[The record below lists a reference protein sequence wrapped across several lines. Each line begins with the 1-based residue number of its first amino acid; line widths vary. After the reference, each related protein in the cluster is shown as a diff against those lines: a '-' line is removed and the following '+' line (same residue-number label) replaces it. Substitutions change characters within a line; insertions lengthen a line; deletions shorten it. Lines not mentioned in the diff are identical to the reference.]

1 MASKYIDTVAAGE
14 PVTGYNLTLPQPQQQ
29 LTISIEPLPKTDTI
43 SEKTQHVTTPT
54 TTTQKSIHED
64 DKHWSPS
71 IPKSLS
77 ASTAANS
84 AQEPPPPP
92 PHKQEKQGWILT
104 FLNSLKEG
112 GTKGWLAVLGSFLIH
127 CFVFAPT
134 EFIFGIFEHHYQIV
148 FPGASASSIAF
159 VGTTGSGITYL
170 TGFLSGIVAD
180 RVGYRPTAF
189 IGAVIM
195 AVSLILASFSTQL
208 WHLYA
213 CHGVLFGFGA
223 SFAYTPAIA
232 VPSQYFSLNRGLVI
246 GLAVSGTGMGGFVLA
261 PLTQA
266 LIEKLD
272 VFWTLRIIAIL
283 TFVVCGLASLL
294 IKEKKDAD
302 LQSPLANMDHQ
313 AGVSSRDQEQTL
325 GGSSTDYGDTTVFER
340 EPEQPDSI
348 EQQQRREPEGPLKPS
363 FFQSLHV
370 LKDPQFLSLTLAN
383 VTVSIGYLVPL
394 YFMQTYAVFIGLT
407 PEQGALILGLANG
420 SGFAGRVLLGLIAD
434 RVSNTK
440 TLLFSAWATAFSV
453 MVLWPIAKSFATL
466 LIMGITFNVF
476 AGCYISLVPV
486 AVAESFGTQTIA
498 SMIGLM
504 YAVGGIAIW
513 VGSPLAGFILDSTL
527 PNLSYTPV
535 IWTAGASVLLAALFV
550 TSWAIFH
557 WRAIRTPAAGRLHT
571 ISTL

>member
-1 MASKYIDTVAAGE
+1 MESKQHDSNIIDIHPTVGVPEAG
-14 PVTGYNLTLPQPQQQ
+14 VTSRSLVTL
-29 LTISIEPLPKTDTI
+29 L
-43 SEKTQHVTTPT
+43 
-54 TTTQKSIHED
+54 
-64 DKHWSPS
+64 
-71 IPKSLS
+71 
-77 ASTAANS
+77 ANV
-84 AQEPPPPP
+84 
-92 PHKQEKQGWILT
+92 KR
-104 FLNSLKEG
+104 G
-112 GTKGWLAVLGSFLIH
+112 GTRGWLAVLGSFLIH

-180 RVGYRPTAF
+180 RFGYRPTAF
-189 IGAVIM
+189 IGTVIM
-195 AVSLILASFSTQL
+195 AVSLVLASFSTAL

-261 PLTQA
+261 PMTQA
-266 LIEKLD
+266 LIDKLG
-272 VFWTLRIIAIL
+272 VFWTLRIIALL
-283 TFVVCGLASLL
+283 TFVICGLASLL
-294 IKEKKDAD
+294 IKEKKDNLL
-302 LQSPLANMDHQ
+302 LQEQLATTTTAHQ
-313 AGVSSRDQEQTL
+313 KEQTL
-325 GGSSTDYGDTTVFER
+325 SGSSTDYGDMTVCEKD
-340 EPEQPDSI
+340 PEQLI
-348 EQQQRREPEGPLKPS
+348 ELKQEQAPWTRGKPS

-370 LKDPQFLSLTLAN
+370 LKDPQFMSLTLAN

-394 YFMQTYAVFIGLT
+394 YYMQTYAVFIGLT

-453 MVLWPIAKSFATL
+453 MVLWFLAKSFGTL
-466 LIMGITFNVF
+466 LLMGITFNIF

-535 IWTAGASVLLAALFV
+535 IWTAGVSVLLAAMFV
-550 TSWAIFH
+550 TSWAVFH
-557 WRAIRTPAAGRLHT
+557 WRAIRTPAACRLQA
-571 ISTL
+571 INTL

>member
-1 MASKYIDTVAAGE
+1 MESKQHEININTIPAAAGE
-14 PVTGYNLTLPQPQQQ
+14 PETTITSALPQQTLVISTVP
-29 LTISIEPLPKTDTI
+29 LSRSNTII
-43 SEKTQHVTTPT
+43 SENTQHASPT
-54 TTTQKSIHED
+54 SITHKSLKD
-64 DKHWSPS
+64 DNSQDGDHWSPS
-71 IPKSLS
+71 TISNPV
-77 ASTAANS
+77 N
-84 AQEPPPPP
+84 AQELPL
-92 PHKQEKQGWILT
+92 KQEKQGWIAT
-104 FLNSLKEG
+104 FLKSLNEG

-180 RVGYRPTAF
+180 RFGYRPTAF
-189 IGAVIM
+189 VGTVIM
-195 AVSLILASFSTQL
+195 TVSLVLASFSTAL

-261 PLTQA
+261 PMTQA
-266 LIEKLD
+266 LIDRLG
-272 VFWTLRIIAIL
+272 VFWTLRVIALL
-283 TFVVCGLASLL
+283 TFVVCGLASFL
-294 IKEKKDAD
+294 IKEKKDGL
-302 LQSPLANMDHQ
+302 LQEQLATTIALQ
-313 AGVSSRDQEQTL
+313 EEQTL
-325 GGSSTDYGDTTVFER
+325 GGSSTDYGEMTVCEKDL
-340 EPEQPDSI
+340 EQPSI
-348 EQQQRREPEGPLKPS
+348 EQKGQDQHQELSTTRKKPS

-370 LKDPQFLSLTLAN
+370 LKDPQFMSLTLAN

-394 YFMQTYAVFIGLT
+394 YYMQTYAVFIGLT

-453 MVLWPIAKSFATL
+453 MVLWFIAKSFGTL
-466 LIMGITFNVF
+466 LLMGITFNIF

-535 IWTAGASVLLAALFV
+535 IWTAGVSVLLAALFV

-557 WRAIRTPAAGRLHT
+557 WRAIRTPVAGRLQA
-571 ISTL
+571 IDTL

>member
-1 MASKYIDTVAAGE
+1 MF
-14 PVTGYNLTLPQPQQQ
+14 L
-29 LTISIEPLPKTDTI
+29 
-43 SEKTQHVTTPT
+43 
-54 TTTQKSIHED
+54 
-64 DKHWSPS
+64 
-71 IPKSLS
+71 KSL
-77 ASTAANS
+77 
-84 AQEPPPPP
+84 Q
-92 PHKQEKQGWILT
+92 
-104 FLNSLKEG
+104 EG

-180 RVGYRPTAF
+180 RFGYRPTAF
-189 IGAVIM
+189 IGTVIM
-195 AVSLILASFSTQL
+195 TVSLVLASFSTAL

-261 PLTQA
+261 PMTQA
-266 LIEKLD
+266 LIDKVG
-272 VFWTLRIIAIL
+272 VFWTLRVIAAL

-294 IKEKKDAD
+294 IKEKKDD
-302 LQSPLANMDHQ
+302 LDSLLATIAHQ
-313 AGVSSRDQEQTL
+313 EETLNNSKDQEHTL
-325 GGSSTDYGDTTVFER
+325 GGSSTDYGETTTVCEKD
-340 EPEQPDSI
+340 PEQPITTTI
-348 EQQQRREPEGPLKPS
+348 EQQEQEQKQELSRNNKKPS
-363 FFQSLHV
+363 FLQSLHV

-394 YFMQTYAVFIGLT
+394 YYMQTYAVFIGLT

-453 MVLWPIAKSFATL
+453 MVLWFIAKSFGTL
-466 LIMGITFNVF
+466 LLMGITFNVF

-535 IWTAGASVLLAALFV
+535 IWTAGVSVLLAAMFV

-557 WRAIRTPAAGRLHT
+557 WRAIRTPIAGRRQSVTVL
-571 ISTL
+571 

>member
-1 MASKYIDTVAAGE
+1 MESKQHDININTTPASEE
-14 PVTGYNLTLPQPQQQ
+14 PETTISSALPQQT
-29 LTISIEPLPKTDTI
+29 LVISREPLPRTDTTI
-43 SEKTQHVTTPT
+43 SEKTQHASPTPISH
-54 TTTQKSIHED
+54 KSFKD
-64 DKHWSPS
+64 DNDKHGDHWSPS
-71 IPKSLS
+71 TTSNPVNAL
-77 ASTAANS
+77 
-84 AQEPPPPP
+84 EPPLE
-92 PHKQEKQGWILT
+92 QEKQGWVAT
-104 FLNSLKEG
+104 FLKSLNEG

-170 TGFLSGIVAD
+170 TGFLSGTVAD
-180 RVGYRPTAF
+180 RFGYRPTAF
-189 IGAVIM
+189 VGTVIM
-195 AVSLILASFSTQL
+195 AVSLILASFSTEL

-261 PLTQA
+261 PMTQA
-266 LIEKLD
+266 LIDKLG
-272 VFWTLRIIAIL
+272 VFWTLRVIALL
-283 TFVVCGLASLL
+283 TFVICGLASFL
-294 IKEKKDAD
+294 IKEKKDD
-302 LQSPLANMDHQ
+302 LLQQQLATTIAHQ
-313 AGVSSRDQEQTL
+313 EEHSL
-325 GGSSTDYGDTTVFER
+325 GGSSTDYGETTVCEND
-340 EPEQPDSI
+340 PEQPSI
-348 EQQQRREPEGPLKPS
+348 EQMGQGQPQEPSATRKKPS

-394 YFMQTYAVFIGLT
+394 YYMQTYAVFIGLT

-453 MVLWPIAKSFATL
+453 MVLWSIAKSFGTL
-466 LIMGITFNVF
+466 LLMGITFNIF

-504 YAVGGIAIW
+504 YAVGGVAIW

-535 IWTAGASVLLAALFV
+535 IWTAGVSVFLAAVFV

-557 WRAIRTPAAGRLHT
+557 WRAIRTPTAGRLQT
-571 ISTL
+571 IDTL

>member
-1 MASKYIDTVAAGE
+1 MESKQHDININTVPAAAGE
-14 PVTGYNLTLPQPQQQ
+14 PETAITSALPQQ
-29 LTISIEPLPKTDTI
+29 TIVISTEPLPRTDTSI
-43 SEKTQHVTTPT
+43 SEQTQHASPT
-54 TTTQKSIHED
+54 TITHKSLNNNDND
-64 DKHWSPS
+64 DDHCSPS
-71 IPKSLS
+71 ATTNPV
-77 ASTAANS
+77 N
-84 AQEPPPPP
+84 AQEPPF
-92 PHKQEKQGWILT
+92 KQYQRQQERQSWT
-104 FLNSLKEG
+104 AAFLNSLKEG

-170 TGFLSGIVAD
+170 TGFLSGVVAD
-180 RVGYRPTAF
+180 RFGYRPTAF
-189 IGAVIM
+189 VGTVIM
-195 AVSLILASFSTQL
+195 AVSLVLASFSTAL

-261 PLTQA
+261 PMTQA
-266 LIEKLD
+266 LIDKLG
-272 VFWTLRIIAIL
+272 VFWTLRVIALL
-283 TFVVCGLASLL
+283 TFVICGLASLL
-294 IKEKKDAD
+294 IKEKKDD
-302 LQSPLANMDHQ
+302 LLLQQQLAATIAHQ
-313 AGVSSRDQEQTL
+313 EEQTL
-325 GGSSTDYGDTTVFER
+325 GGSSTDYGETTVCEKD
-340 EPEQPDSI
+340 PEQPI
-348 EQQQRREPEGPLKPS
+348 EHKEGDQEPSAKKKPS

-370 LKDPQFLSLTLAN
+370 LKDPQFMSLTLAN

-394 YFMQTYAVFIGLT
+394 YYMQTYAVFIGLT

-453 MVLWPIAKSFATL
+453 MVLWFIAKSFGTL
-466 LIMGITFNVF
+466 LLMGITFNVF

-535 IWTAGASVLLAALFV
+535 IWTAGVSVLLAALFV

-557 WRAIRTPAAGRLHT
+557 WRAIRTPVAGRLQT
-571 ISTL
+571 IEIL

>member
-1 MASKYIDTVAAGE
+1 M
-14 PVTGYNLTLPQPQQQ
+14 
-29 LTISIEPLPKTDTI
+29 PLPRTDTTI
-43 SEKTQHVTTPT
+43 SEKTQYVTTPT
-54 TTTQKSIHED
+54 PSTHKSFHD
-64 DKHWSPS
+64 NDKHWSLS
-71 IPKSLS
+71 LPKSFSTS
-77 ASTAANS
+77 ATANT
-84 AQEPPPPP
+84 QELPPL
-92 PHKQEKQGWILT
+92 HKQEKQGWILT

-180 RVGYRPTAF
+180 RFGYRPTAF
-189 IGAVIM
+189 FGTAIM
-195 AVSLILASFSTQL
+195 AVSLVLASFSTAL

-232 VPSQYFSLNRGLVI
+232 VPSQYFTLNRGLVI

-261 PLTQA
+261 PTTQA
-266 LIEKLD
+266 LIDKLG
-272 VFWTLRIIAIL
+272 VFWTLRVIAVL

-294 IKEKKDAD
+294 IKEKKDTD
-302 LQSPLANMDHQ
+302 LQSQLTTTAYLDNNYK
-313 AGVSSRDQEQTL
+313 DQEQTL
-325 GGSSTDYGDTTVFER
+325 GGSSTDYGETTVYEKD
-340 EPEQPDSI
+340 PEQPNAI
-348 EQQQRREPEGPLKPS
+348 VQQEQELEDTKKPS

-394 YFMQTYAVFIGLT
+394 YYMTTYAVFIGLT

-420 SGFAGRVLLGLIAD
+420 AGFAGRVLLGLIAD

-440 TLLFSAWATAFSV
+440 TLLFSAWATAFAV
-453 MVLWPIAKSFATL
+453 MVLWPIAKSFGTL
-466 LIMGITFNVF
+466 LLMGITFNIF

-535 IWTAGASVLLAALFV
+535 IWTAGVSVLLAALFV
-550 TSWAIFH
+550 TSWAFFH
-557 WRAIRTPAAGRLHT
+557 WRAIRTPIAGRLHA
-571 ISTL
+571 IDTL

>member
-1 MASKYIDTVAAGE
+1 MELKQHNININTIPAAAGE
-14 PVTGYNLTLPQPQQQ
+14 PETTITSALPQQI
-29 LTISIEPLPKTDTI
+29 LVISTEPLPRTDTSI
-43 SEKTQHVTTPT
+43 LEKTQHASPTSITYKSLNNNDKDDDHCSPFT
-54 TTTQKSIHED
+54 TTNPVK
-64 DKHWSPS
+64 
-71 IPKSLS
+71 
-77 ASTAANS
+77 
-84 AQEPPPPP
+84 AQEPPL
-92 PHKQEKQGWILT
+92 KQHQHQQERQSWIAA

-180 RVGYRPTAF
+180 RFGYRPTAF
-189 IGAVIM
+189 VGTIIM
-195 AVSLILASFSTQL
+195 AVSLVLASFSTAL

-232 VPSQYFSLNRGLVI
+232 VPSQYFNRNRGLVI

-261 PLTQA
+261 PMTQA
-266 LIEKLD
+266 LIDKLG
-272 VFWTLRIIAIL
+272 VFWTLRVIALL
-283 TFVVCGLASLL
+283 TFVICGLASLL
-294 IKEKKDAD
+294 IKEKKDD
-302 LQSPLANMDHQ
+302 LLLQQQLAATIAHQ
-313 AGVSSRDQEQTL
+313 EEQTL
-325 GGSSTDYGDTTVFER
+325 GGSSADYGETIVCEKD
-340 EPEQPDSI
+340 PEQPI
-348 EQQQRREPEGPLKPS
+348 EHKDRDQEPSAKMKPS

-370 LKDPQFLSLTLAN
+370 LKDPQFMSLTLAN

-394 YFMQTYAVFIGLT
+394 YYMQTYAVFIGLT

-420 SGFAGRVLLGLIAD
+420 SGFAGRVMLGLIAD

-453 MVLWPIAKSFATL
+453 LVLWFIAKSFGTL
-466 LIMGITFNVF
+466 LLMGITFNIF

-557 WRAIRTPAAGRLHT
+557 WRAIRTPVAGRLQT
-571 ISTL
+571 IDTL

>member
-1 MASKYIDTVAAGE
+1 MESKEQDNAITVAAEE
-14 PVTGYNLTLPQPQQQ
+14 PETGSSLSLDQSTPVPRTTTTATKTSTPPQLNISTTPLSFSRTDTSISERTKQATPTFPTASHPSNSTDDHPSSNKKPSTNTTVNAQPKKRQQPQQ
-29 LTISIEPLPKTDTI
+29 K
-43 SEKTQHVTTPT
+43 
-54 TTTQKSIHED
+54 QKQ
-64 DKHWSPS
+64 PR
-71 IPKSLS
+71 
-77 ASTAANS
+77 
-84 AQEPPPPP
+84 
-92 PHKQEKQGWILT
+92 WITT
-104 FLNSLKEG
+104 FLRSLKEG
-112 GTKGWLAVLGSFLIH
+112 GKRGWLAVLGSFLIH

-170 TGFLSGIVAD
+170 TGFLSGNVAD
-180 RVGYRPTAF
+180 RFGYRPTAF
-189 IGAVIM
+189 AGAVVM
-195 AVSLILASFSTQL
+195 ALSLVLASFSTAL

-261 PLTQA
+261 PMTQA
-266 LIEKLD
+266 LIDRLG
-272 VFWTLRIIAIL
+272 VFWTLRIIALL
-283 TFVVCGLASLL
+283 TFVVWDHERSL
-294 IKEKKDAD
+294 
-302 LQSPLANMDHQ
+302 
-313 AGVSSRDQEQTL
+313 
-325 GGSSTDYGDTTVFER
+325 GSSTDYGETTTVCEKD
-340 EPEQPDSI
+340 PEVGIVPHV
-348 EQQQRREPEGPLKPS
+348 EQQQQEPAATPS

-394 YFMQTYAVFIGLT
+394 YYMQTYAVFIGLT

-420 SGFAGRVLLGLIAD
+420 SGFAGRVLLGVIAD

-453 MVLWPIAKSFATL
+453 MVLWSIAKSFGTL
-466 LIMGITFNVF
+466 LLMGVTFNIF

-535 IWTAGASVLLAALFV
+535 IWTAGVSVLLAALFV

-557 WRAIRTPAAGRLHT
+557 WRALRTPVAGRLHA
-571 ISTL
+571 IETL

>member
-1 MASKYIDTVAAGE
+1 MESKQHEININTIPASGE
-14 PVTGYNLTLPQPQQQ
+14 PEATIASALPQQT
-29 LTISIEPLPKTDTI
+29 LVISTEPFPRTDTTI
-43 SEKTQHVTTPT
+43 SEKTQHASPT
-54 TTTQKSIHED
+54 SISH
-64 DKHWSPS
+64 
-71 IPKSLS
+71 KSLKDD
-77 ASTAANS
+77 NGK
-84 AQEPPPPP
+84 
-92 PHKQEKQGWILT
+92 H
-104 FLNSLKEG
+104 G

-170 TGFLSGIVAD
+170 TGFLSGTVAD
-180 RVGYRPTAF
+180 RFGYRPTAF
-189 IGAVIM
+189 VGTVIM
-195 AVSLILASFSTQL
+195 AVSLILASFSTEL

-261 PLTQA
+261 PMTQA
-266 LIEKLD
+266 LIDKLG
-272 VFWTLRIIAIL
+272 VFWTLRVIALL
-283 TFVVCGLASLL
+283 TFVICGLASFL
-294 IKEKKDAD
+294 IKEKKDD
-302 LQSPLANMDHQ
+302 LLQQHPTITHQ
-313 AGVSSRDQEQTL
+313 EEQFL
-325 GGSSTDYGDTTVFER
+325 GESSTDYGETTVCEKDL
-340 EPEQPDSI
+340 EQPSI
-348 EQQQRREPEGPLKPS
+348 EQMGQDQQQKPSTTRKKPS

-370 LKDPQFLSLTLAN
+370 LKDPQFMSLTLAN

-394 YFMQTYAVFIGLT
+394 YYMQTYAVFIGLT

-453 MVLWPIAKSFATL
+453 MVLWFIAKSFGTL
-466 LIMGITFNVF
+466 LLMGITFNIF

-535 IWTAGASVLLAALFV
+535 IWTAGVSVLLAAVFV

-557 WRAIRTPAAGRLHT
+557 WRAIRTPSAGRLQT
-571 ISTL
+571 IDTL